1 MERYLFQ
8 NLYTRGMRMRHNPR
22 DGELGG
28 AYEVRKKEKVRWIRG
43 ILIICMLLGAGIYYF
58 TKSPLSA
65 IHPAYD
71 PELALPAMD
80 SQGIRVGSEDDLYLI
95 GGLGG
100 LSRCTAN
107 GSTRVGNALRRAV
120 ALGVGVAFLDH
131 SGRLLFEEEGEQKIV
146 AEQVSA
152 IGQFGSKL
160 LYCRNDNR
168 VFQWDAG
175 ETELLVCLPEN
186 ETVYQ
191 MFGNDK
197 QLVISSFAETYGY
210 RDGTLW
216 KTDIGALT
224 RREAFLYGDSLI
236 LIAYGLSGGTAYRL
250 TDQTESPLRIDVCA
264 EGKEAQI
271 DYSVAANGEF
281 LYLSVRSR
289 CFEDLKND
297 VEAETIRI
305 DPTDWT
311 VERVDSTYH
320 RYLLVG
326 KDGLYA
332 LDWITKRGRKI
343 VQ

>member
-1 MERYLFQ
+1 M
-8 NLYTRGMRMRHNPR
+8 
-22 DGELGG
+22 
-28 AYEVRKKEKVRWIRG
+28 RKKGKVRWIRG
-43 ILIICMLLGAGIYYF
+43 ILVICMLLGAGIYYF

-80 SQGIRVGSEDDLYLI
+80 SQGIRVGSEDNLYLI

-120 ALGVGVAFLDH
+120 ALGVGVAFLDN
-131 SGRLLFEEEGEQKIV
+131 SGRLLFEKEGEQKIV

-216 KTDIGALT
+216 KTDLGALT
-224 RREAFLYGDSLI
+224 GR
-236 LIAYGLSGGTAYRL
+236 TA
-250 TDQTESPLRIDVCA
+250 
-264 EGKEAQI
+264 
-271 DYSVAANGEF
+271 
-281 LYLSVRSR
+281 
-289 CFEDLKND
+289 
-297 VEAETIRI
+297 
-305 DPTDWT
+305 
-311 VERVDSTYH
+311 
-320 RYLLVG
+320 
-326 KDGLYA
+326 
-332 LDWITKRGRKI
+332 
-343 VQ
+343 